1 MEEIYKPD
9 ADGPEKVEVYS
20 RENNDMLG
28 DMPEWLI
35 HTGSYIVYGL
45 IVFLIAGTAL
55 FKYPD
60 TIRKTITIDDLG
72 SAEWITAN
80 QTGMIDRF
88 FVENQSPVQKNDCRK
103 PPLHDINDIRHMLP
117 HRPPFLLVDRIF
129 HRDATDV
136 AGIKNVTMNE
146 PFFVGHFPEEPVM
159 PGVLIVEAMAQ
170 CSGILVLGDVPDP
183 ENYSTYFMKIDGVKF
198 KRKVVPGDT
207 LQFEIHLME
216 PIRRGVAVVE
226 AKAFVGE
233 TLACEAVLMAQVVKN
248 KNNK

>member
-88 FVENQSPVQKNDCRK
+88 FVENQSPVQKNDTLGILKKYCPTGRRTNIL
-103 PPLHDINDIRHMLP
+103 PRTDQNRMVLP
-117 HRPPFLLVDRIF
+117 HQR
-129 HRDATDV
+129 H
-136 AGIKNVTMNE
+136 
-146 PFFVGHFPEEPVM
+146 
-159 PGVLIVEAMAQ
+159 Q
-170 CSGILVLGDVPDP
+170 VPARL
-183 ENYSTYFMKIDGVKF
+183 S
-198 KRKVVPGDT
+198 
-207 LQFEIHLME
+207 L
-216 PIRRGVAVVE
+216 
-226 AKAFVGE
+226 
-233 TLACEAVLMAQVVKN
+233 
-248 KNNK
+248 

>member
-80 QTGMIDRF
+80 QTVMIRRTNILPRTDQNRM
-88 FVENQSPVQKNDCRK
+88 V
-103 PPLHDINDIRHMLP
+103 LP
-117 HRPPFLLVDRIF
+117 HQR
-129 HRDATDV
+129 H
-136 AGIKNVTMNE
+136 
-146 PFFVGHFPEEPVM
+146 
-159 PGVLIVEAMAQ
+159 Q
-170 CSGILVLGDVPDP
+170 VPARL
-183 ENYSTYFMKIDGVKF
+183 S
-198 KRKVVPGDT
+198 
-207 LQFEIHLME
+207 L
-216 PIRRGVAVVE
+216 
-226 AKAFVGE
+226 
-233 TLACEAVLMAQVVKN
+233 
-248 KNNK
+248 